1 MLDPGKPNVTLQDLG
16 IARHELEGVHGKTVL
31 IYVGEKMTLIVPDL
45 VDYTSKDI
53 VAEVRD
59 ITMEGRDF
67 DITCNTIHVKAS
79 KIVLDG
85 EVEVHGDLTT
95 SGGIVRLN

>member
-79 KIVLDG
+79 KIVLDAD
-85 EVEVHGDLTT
+85 VEIHGDLTT
-95 SGGIVRLN
+95 SDGIVRLN

>member
-79 KIVLDG
+79 KIVLDAG
-85 EVEVHGDLTT
+85 VENHGDLTT

>member
-67 DITCNTIHVKAS
+67 DITCNKIGRAHV
-79 KIVLDG
+79 
-85 EVEVHGDLTT
+85 
-95 SGGIVRLN
+95 